1 MADDGGSSECLNTTA
16 IVIQAPHSNSDE
28 SAACP
33 EMTMQS
39 TTSPEVTTS
48 SSNPSSPGTVDF
60 ITVITA
66 VVVPLLLGIS
76 ILLLMVTILLTL
88 YVYWKNRRQNLS
100 ERTGQVA
107 FRGASQ
113 NVYVV
118 NEELENIVAMNTKAN
133 ETYATN
139 ITTNKK

>member
-1 MADDGGSSECLNTTA
+1 MTQCLNTT
-16 IVIQAPHSNSDE
+16 VIFNNAPHSTSGG
-28 SAACP
+28 
-33 EMTMQS
+33 S
-39 TTSPEVTTS
+39 TDVTTPSHKSTALPEVTTP

-100 ERTGQVA
+100 ERTSQVA
-107 FRGASQ
+107 FRGVSQ

-118 NEELENIVAMNTKAN
+118 NEELEIIVNTKAN
-133 ETYATN
+133 EA
-139 ITTNKK
+139 